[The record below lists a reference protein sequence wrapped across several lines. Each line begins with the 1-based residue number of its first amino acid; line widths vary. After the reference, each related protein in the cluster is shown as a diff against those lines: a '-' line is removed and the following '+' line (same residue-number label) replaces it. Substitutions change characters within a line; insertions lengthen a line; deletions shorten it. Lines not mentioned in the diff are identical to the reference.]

1 VVAALLGRRS
11 SLFESLGL
19 RSLILNAPLG
29 FSNLEHANIPLHVV
43 ATDIE
48 RAEVLLSRGPAL
60 AALLASTAIPGIL
73 PPVDI
78 GGRALVDGGVLANVP
93 LLEADALGAVAIRAR
108 VPLEVMDDVIQPFPT
123 FSEVFLGAMLELRKR
138 AAA

>member
-1 VVAALLGRRS
+1 MSVAGVVAALLGRCS
-11 SLFESLGL
+11 SLSESFGL

-29 FSNLEHANIPLHVV
+29 LSNLDHATIPLHVV

-60 AALLASTAIPGIL
+60 AGLLASTAIPGIL

-108 VPLEVMDDVIQPFPT
+108 VPLEVVD
-123 FSEVFLGAMLELRKR
+123 G
-138 AAA
+138 

>member
-1 VVAALLGRRS
+1 
-11 SLFESLGL
+11 
-19 RSLILNAPLG
+19 
-29 FSNLEHANIPLHVV
+29 VV
-43 ATDIE
+43 ATDVE
-48 RAEVLLSRGPAL
+48 RAEVVVLSRGPAL
-60 AALLASTAIPGIL
+60 AALLASTAIPGIF

-123 FSEVFLGAMLELRKR
+123 FSEVSLGAMLGLRKR

>member
-1 VVAALLGRRS
+1 MSVAGVVAALHGRCS
-11 SLFESLGL
+11 SLFESFGL
-19 RSLILNAPLG
+19 RSLILKAPLG
-29 FSNLEHANIPLHVV
+29 FSNLDHATIPLHVV

-60 AALLASTAIPGIL
+60 ATLLASTAIPGIL

-108 VPLEVMDDVIQPFPT
+108 VPLEVVD
-123 FSEVFLGAMLELRKR
+123 G
-138 AAA
+138 

>member
-1 VVAALLGRRS
+1 MSVAGVVAALLGRCS
-11 SLFESLGL
+11 SLFESVGL

-29 FSNLEHANIPLHVV
+29 FSNLDHATIPLHAV

-108 VPLEVMDDVIQPFPT
+108 VPLEVVD
-123 FSEVFLGAMLELRKR
+123 G
-138 AAA
+138 